1 MDMRNFD
8 LSDQPEIN
16 IIPYRPKSGKN
27 RGMKNTFLFTMD
39 NIQITEA
46 NYKMFH
52 PEIFSSPWV
61 QVTVRGRVQIKM
73 WAVVRIQ
80 RCFKRFLKRKSQQ
93 RESKKKRADT
103 KERWKKHIEG
113 DDYVPSPPSA
123 SSLNRS
129 VRSRRQDPEEI
140 ISSGQ
145 TSRTG
150 SVGFVENYYVKQDF
164 GSGGGGNRRQKF
176 AELKSIQER
185 RKDQSQRENWLETT
199 KVGSDRRNR

>member
-1 MDMRNFD
+1 MDMRNFE
-8 LSDQPEIN
+8 LSDHPEIN
-16 IIPYRPKSGKN
+16 IVPYRPKSGKN

-46 NYKMFH
+46 NYKLFH

-73 WAVVRIQ
+73 WAVVRFQ
-80 RCFKRFLKRKSQQ
+80 RCFKRKSQQ

-123 SSLNRS
+123 SSHTRS
-129 VRSRRQDPEEI
+129 VRPGRQDLEEM
-140 ISSGQ
+140 SSGQ
-145 TSRTG
+145 TNRTG

-164 GSGGGGNRRQKF
+164 GSGGGGGNRRQKY